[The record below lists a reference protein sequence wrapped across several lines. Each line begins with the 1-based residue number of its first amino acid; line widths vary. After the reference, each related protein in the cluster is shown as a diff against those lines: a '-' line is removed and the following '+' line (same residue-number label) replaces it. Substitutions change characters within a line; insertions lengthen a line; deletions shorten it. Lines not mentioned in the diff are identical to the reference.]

1 MDLRERFLSDVI
13 ARRSR
18 RLRRC
23 FNVTDLR
30 ALARRKLPAP
40 IFHYLDGGA
49 DDELSLHRNVTAFDD
64 YSLLPRHLRDVSTID
79 TSTTVLGR
87 RIAMPLVC
95 APTGMSRLFHH
106 QAEPAVARAARSA
119 GVFYSL
125 STMATASIE
134 TVARVSDG
142 PKLFQIYL
150 FRDRGLTADFV
161 DRCKAAKYDALC
173 LTIDTPCVGNR
184 ERDHMTG
191 MLMPPRLTLRNLLR
205 FAGHPSWTLAYLLGP
220 RFEIENI
227 AQNGAALG
235 KSTQSPIDYAN
246 RRLDPKVSWR
256 EAERLRSAW
265 PGPFVIKGVQ
275 SMADARRAVEI
286 GATAL
291 MISNHGG
298 RQLDGTMAPV
308 DLVAHIRDAV
318 GRSAELIV
326 DGGVRRGTHILKAL
340 ALGADACSIGR
351 GYLYGLAAAG
361 EAGVAHALALLRAE
375 LERDMA
381 LLGARRIEEVT
392 REFIH
397 VSDYSDRSRR
407 RLVSYRKSPH

>member
-1 MDLRERFLSDVI
+1 VS
-13 ARRSR
+13 ARSPRQ
-18 RLRRC
+18 LRRC
-23 FNVTDLR
+23 FNLTDLR

-49 DDELSLHRNVTAFDD
+49 DDELSLHRNVTAFEG
-64 YSLLPRHLRDVSTID
+64 YSLLPRYLRDVSAID
-79 TSTTVLGR
+79 TSTTILGR
-87 RIAMPLVC
+87 RIAMPLIC
-95 APTGMSRLFHH
+95 APTGMSRLFHY
-106 QAEPAVARAARSA
+106 QAEPAVARAADRA

-125 STMATASIE
+125 STMATTSIE

-150 FRDRGLTADFV
+150 FRDRGLTAEFV
-161 DRCKAAKYDALC
+161 DRCKAARYDALC
-173 LTIDTPCVGNR
+173 LTVDTPCVGNR
-184 ERDHMTG
+184 ERDRITG
-191 MLMPPRLTLRNLLR
+191 MHMPPSLTLGSLLS
-205 FAGHPSWTLAYLLGP
+205 FAAHPSWTLAYLLSP
-220 RFEIENI
+220 RFEIENV
-227 AQNGAALG
+227 AQNTAALG
-235 KSTQSPIDYAN
+235 TSTQSPIDYAN

-275 SMADARRAVEI
+275 SVADARRAVEI

-298 RQLDGTMAPV
+298 RQLDGTVAPV

-318 GRSAELIV
+318 GCSTELIV

-361 EAGVAHALALLRAE
+361 EAGVDHALALLRAE
-375 LERDMA
+375 LERDMT
-381 LLGARRIEEVT
+381 LLGTRCIEEVT

-397 VSDYSDRSRR
+397 VSDYSGTPLR
-407 RLVSYRKSPH
+407 RLVSHRRSPH